1 MKNKIFALKDILA
14 MEKIER
20 LNLINSLSGFKSA
33 SLIGT
38 ISRENVLNLA
48 LFNSVVHIGSNPPYM
63 GFILRPTVVPRHT
76 YNNIKETG
84 FFSINHVHESILE
97 QAHQTSAKYP
107 EAVSE
112 FKACGLAAEFSQMH
126 SAPYVAESRIK
137 IGLKYAEEHRIKA
150 NATLFIVG
158 KIVEIIVPEACLDSN
173 GAVVPEAAGSVAVSG
188 LDTYYRTERLARLNY
203 ARPPRQQSSDG
214 R

>member
-1 MKNKIFALKDILA
+1 MKNKKFVLAEILE
-14 MEKIER
+14 MEKIPR

-38 ISRENVLNLA
+38 LSRETVLNLA

-84 FFSINHVHESILE
+84 FFTVNHVHEEIVE

-112 FKACGLAAEFSQMH
+112 FKACGLTPEFSERVT
-126 SAPYVAESRIK
+126 APYVAESRIK

-150 NATLFIVG
+150 NATLLIVG
-158 KIVEIIVPEACLDSN
+158 KIVEIIVPEACLDSS
-173 GAVVPEAAGSVAVSG
+173 GAVVLEAAGSVAVSG
-188 LDTYYRTERLARLNY
+188 LDTYYRTERLARLDY
-203 ARPPRQQSSDG
+203 ARPPR